1 MDTLL
6 LFMAGMLAPVANK
19 AGRDWLVWLLV
30 GSVLSP
36 LCAALALLMPGPN
49 QPPPCLLAT

>member
-6 LFMAGMLAPVANK
+6 IFMAGLLAPITSK
-19 AGRDWLVWLLV
+19 AGRDWLLWLLV

-36 LCAALALLMPGPN
+36 LCAALALLMPGSGQDPSC
-49 QPPPCLLAT
+49 PLAT

>member
-6 LFMAGMLAPVANK
+6 IFMAGMLAPVANK

-36 LCAALALLMPGPN
+36 LCAALALLMPGPD
-49 QPPPCLLAT
+49 QQLPCPSAT